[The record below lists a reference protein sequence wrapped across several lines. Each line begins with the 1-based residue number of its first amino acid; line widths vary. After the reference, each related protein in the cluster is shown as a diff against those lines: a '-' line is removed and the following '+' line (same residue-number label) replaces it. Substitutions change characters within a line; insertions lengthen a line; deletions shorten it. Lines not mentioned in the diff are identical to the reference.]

1 MQDENKK
8 LLQSLGKRIFDLR
21 KSKNL
26 TRENFCYKNFL
37 DPSNLAKY
45 EKGLVEPKYLTL
57 VKIAKAFDITVSELL
72 DF

>member
-8 LLQSLGKRIFDLR
+8 LIQQLGKRIYDLR
-21 KSKNL
+21 KSRNL
-26 TRENFCYKNFL
+26 TRDNFCYKNYL

-45 EKGLVEPKYLTL
+45 EKGLVEPKYTTL
-57 VKIAKAFDITVSELL
+57 VKIAKAFNMTISELL